1 MCFLPHAFSSYFHI
15 PIHGLWCDLYLM
27 MFKRLCLSCYAFSIG
42 LVWFTINDG
51 IQYYTIRYHVVRH
64 FKIFLPFDW
73 AEILFIFDSFHI
85 QCTLLALMI
94 SEPTNVMP
102 IRLGFYS
109 PQSLQY
115 VDIFLMAGL
124 SFEPNHSFLIRSS
137 ISFQCFDM
145 AELLQL
151 TSYITQ
157 LLLLSPWKATSSYSS
172 YLPLEN
178 FLHFDTK
185 RLDIGD
191 ISTCPFLFYL
201 RDYTY
206 FSSNYNRT
214 QCLGQRYPRSLF
226 MFWTLMIIIDPPGRL
241 AEVFRLA

>member
-1 MCFLPHAFSSYFHI
+1 M
-15 PIHGLWCDLYLM
+15 
-27 MFKRLCLSCYAFSIG
+27 
-42 LVWFTINDG
+42 
-51 IQYYTIRYHVVRH
+51 
-64 FKIFLPFDW
+64 
-73 AEILFIFDSFHI
+73 

-124 SFEPNHSFLIRSS
+124 SFEPSHGFLIQSS

-157 LLLLSPWKATSSYSS
+157 LLLLSPWKATSSHSS

-178 FLHFDTK
+178 FLQFDTK

-191 ISTCPFLFYL
+191 IFHLPFSFLLERLYTLFFELQPDPMSWSTL
-201 RDYTY
+201 
-206 FSSNYNRT
+206 SSISFHVLN
-214 QCLGQRYPRSLF
+214 F
-226 MFWTLMIIIDPPGRL
+226 DDHH
-241 AEVFRLA
+241 